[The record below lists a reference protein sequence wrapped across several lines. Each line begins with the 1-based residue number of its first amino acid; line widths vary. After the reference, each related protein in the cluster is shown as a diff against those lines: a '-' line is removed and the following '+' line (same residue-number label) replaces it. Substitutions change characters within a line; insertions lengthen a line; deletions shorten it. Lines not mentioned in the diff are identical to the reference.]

1 MTKPQALLRL
11 RTKPSMATVCW
22 LLAFTLFLFLAAC
35 GGDEPSTSGSTV
47 TPTQPIAPTIQPT
60 TAIKATPTAI
70 PAPEPTATATATP
83 IPTAT
88 PMPSPEPTATVTA
101 TPTTVA
107 TVTPEPATVAI
118 NNCGV
123 ETVYDAVPQ
132 RVVAT
137 DTSALEV
144 LMALG
149 LQDHV
154 IGYFGGTPDR
164 LQPQHQAR
172 AALVERLGGSFP
184 YPSLEAVLAPGPDL
198 VFSYGFNES
207 AGLTGQNLRDADV
220 HSFSFTEACP
230 DFTGNVTLEV
240 MFEDVRAVAQI
251 FDVEDRGEELVASWE
266 QQIAEVAAAVP
277 AGEPVRVFYFD
288 SGEEAP
294 FTALA
299 GSVMSDIISRAG
311 GRNILSDVSGTWGTV
326 EWEAVVE
333 GDPELIIFVDYG
345 FGGPDKNRTFLESN
359 PALSGM
365 SAVANGQ
372 YMSLTFLQSVPGPQ
386 NLDGLINVAT
396 TVRRVNA
403 AR

>member
-1 MTKPQALLRL
+1 MTRFQEQLRP
-11 RTKPSMATVCW
+11 RTKRLAAPFSW
-22 LLAFTLFLFLAAC
+22 LLVLTLLLFLAAC
-35 GGDEPSTSGSTV
+35 GGDETSRNENV
-47 TPTQPIAPTIQPT
+47 
-60 TAIKATPTAI
+60 ATPTRSAASTVQSTTA
-70 PAPEPTATATATP
+70 PQPTPTATPAPTATATAMPAPTATATAMPSPTTTSAPEPTATAA
-83 IPTAT
+83 A
-88 PMPSPEPTATVTA
+88 
-101 TPTTVA
+101 
-107 TVTPEPATVAI
+107 TPEPEVVTI

-123 ETVYDAVPQ
+123 ETVYEAVPQ

-207 AGLTGQNLRDADV
+207 AGLTGQNLRDSEA

-230 DFTGNVTLEV
+230 DFTGKVTLEV
-240 MFEDVRAVAQI
+240 MFEDVRAIAQI
-251 FDVEDRGEELVASWE
+251 FEVERRAEELIASWE
-266 QQIAEVAAAVP
+266 QQIVEIAAAIP

-311 GRNILSDVSGTWGTV
+311 GMNIFSDVSGTWGTV

-345 FGGPDKNRTFLESN
+345 FGGPDANRMFLESN

-365 SAVANGQ
+365 SAVVNGQ

-396 TVRRVNA
+396 AVRRVNA

>member
-1 MTKPQALLRL
+1 MTKPQSKCRTRRMSFMTTVSLVAAL
-11 RTKPSMATVCW
+11 M
-22 LLAFTLFLFLAAC
+22 LLITLAAC
-35 GGDEPSTSGSTV
+35 GGEAENTAV
-47 TPTQPIAPTIQPT
+47 PT
-60 TAIKATPTAI
+60 TSVPPTAQM
-70 PAPEPTATATATP
+70 
-83 IPTAT
+83 PTAT
-88 PMPSPEPTATVTA
+88 PTPTAT
-101 TPTTVA
+101 PEPP
-107 TVTPEPATVAI
+107 TVTI

-123 ETVYDAVPQ
+123 QTVYDTVPQ

-184 YPSLEAVLAPGPDL
+184 YPSLEAVLAPSPDL

-207 AGLTGQNLRDADV
+207 AGLTGQNLRDSDV

-230 DFTGNVTLEV
+230 DFTGKVTLEV
-240 MFEDVRAVAQI
+240 MFDDIRSVSQI
-251 FDVEDRGEELVASWE
+251 FDVADRGEELIALWE

-277 AGEPVRVFYFD
+277 AGESVRVFYFD

-311 GRNILSDVSGTWGTV
+311 GMNILSDVSGTWGTV

-333 GDPELIIFVDYG
+333 GDPELIILVDYG
-345 FGGPDKNRTFLESN
+345 FGGPDTNRTFLESN

-365 SAVANGQ
+365 SAVVNGQ
-372 YMSLTFLQSVPGPQ
+372 YMTLTFLQSVPGPQ
-386 NLDGLINVAT
+386 NLDGLIEVAT
-396 TVRRVNA
+396 AVRRVHA
-403 AR
+403 SR

>member
-1 MTKPQALLRL
+1 MRRPDRTSHAPVALLGAL
-11 RTKPSMATVCW
+11 
-22 LLAFTLFLFLAAC
+22 TLMIALLAAC
-35 GGDEPSTSGSTV
+35 SDPEEPAATPAATEAVATTATTQSPTTTAAPEAVATTV
-47 TPTQPIAPTIQPT
+47 TTQSPT
-60 TAIKATPTAI
+60 TTAV
-70 PAPEPTATATATP
+70 PQPPG
-83 IPTAT
+83 
-88 PMPSPEPTATVTA
+88 VT
-101 TPTTVA
+101 
-107 TVTPEPATVAI
+107 I
-118 NNCGV
+118 NNCNV
-123 ETVYDAVPQ
+123 ETVYDAVPE

-149 LQDHV
+149 LQDQV

-164 LQPQHQAR
+164 LQPRHQAR
-172 AALVERLGGSFP
+172 AAMVERLGGSFP

-207 AGLTGQNLRDADV
+207 AGLTARNLQDAGV

-230 DFTGNVTLEV
+230 DFGGKVTLEV
-240 MFEDVRAVAQI
+240 MFEDVRAVARI
-251 FDVEDRGEELVASWE
+251 FKVEDRAEELVSAWE
-266 QQIAEVAAAVP
+266 EQIEEVAAAIP
-277 AGEPVRVFYFD
+277 AGEHVRVFYFD

-294 FTALA
+294 FTALS

-311 GRNILSDVSGTWGTV
+311 GVNIFSDVSGTWGTV

-345 FGGPDKNRTFLESN
+345 FGGPDTNRAFLESD

-365 SAVANGQ
+365 PAVVNSQ
-372 YMSLTFLQSVPGPQ
+372 YVTLTFLQSVPGPQ
-386 NLDGLINVAT
+386 NLDGLIKVAT
-396 TVRRVNA
+396 AVRRVNA

>member
-1 MTKPQALLRL
+1 MTRPQAQLRP
-11 RTKPSMATVCW
+11 RTKPLLETGSW
-22 LLAFTLFLFLAAC
+22 LLTLAVLLFLAAC
-35 GGDEPSTSGSTV
+35 GGDEAPRSENTATAAPQSTV
-47 TPTQPIAPTIQPT
+47 TPQAPPT
-60 TAIKATPTAI
+60 ATPV
-70 PAPEPTATATATP
+70 PTATAT
-83 IPTAT
+83 
-88 PMPSPEPTATVTA
+88 
-101 TPTTVA
+101 
-107 TVTPEPATVAI
+107 PEPAGVTI

-154 IGYFGGTPDR
+154 IGYFGGTPER

-172 AALVERLGGSFP
+172 AALVDRLGGSFP

-207 AGLTGQNLRDADV
+207 AGLTGQNLRDAEV

-230 DFTGNVTLEV
+230 DFSDNVTLEV

-251 FDVEDRGEELVASWE
+251 FDVEDRAEELIAAWE
-266 QQIAEVAAAVP
+266 QQIAEVATAIP
-277 AGEPVRVFYFD
+277 AGERVRVFYFD

-311 GRNILSDVSGTWGTV
+311 GANILAEVSGTWGDRGV
-326 EWEAVVE
+326 
-333 GDPELIIFVDYG
+333 GS
-345 FGGPDKNRTFLESN
+345 RRRRR
-359 PALSGM
+359 
-365 SAVANGQ
+365 
-372 YMSLTFLQSVPGPQ
+372 PGADHFRR
-386 NLDGLINVAT
+386 LR
-396 TVRRVNA
+396 VRRP
-403 AR
+403 

>member
-1 MTKPQALLRL
+1 MNYQRTGLLGHRPLALLGAL
-11 RTKPSMATVCW
+11 VLMVA
-22 LLAFTLFLFLAAC
+22 LFAIAC
-35 GGDEPSTSGSTV
+35 SDEEGP
-47 TPTQPIAPTIQPT
+47 APTPV
-60 TAIKATPTAI
+60 ATPAST
-70 PAPEPTATATATP
+70 PAATP
-83 IPTAT
+83 
-88 PMPSPEPTATVTA
+88 TA
-101 TPTTVA
+101 TPTTTPVA
-107 TVTPEPATVAI
+107 TPATTPEATPTATPEATPSPTATAAPEPAGVTI
-118 NNCGV
+118 DNCGV
-123 ETVYDAVPQ
+123 ETVYEAIPQ

-220 HSFSFTEACP
+220 HSFSFTEACA
-230 DFTGNVTLEV
+230 DFSGNVTLEV
-240 MFEDVRAVAQI
+240 MFEDVRAVARI
-251 FDVEDRGEELVASWE
+251 FDVEDRAAGLIAAWE
-266 QQIAEVAAAVP
+266 QQIAEVAAAIP

-311 GRNILSDVSGTWGTV
+311 GENILSGVSGTWGTV
-326 EWEAVVE
+326 AWEAVVE
-333 GDPELIIFVDYG
+333 GDPELIILVDYG
-345 FGGPDKNRTFLESN
+345 FGGPDSNRAFLESN

-365 SAVANGQ
+365 SAVVNGQ
-372 YMSLTFLQSVPGPQ
+372 YLTLTFLQSVPGPQ
-386 NLDGLINVAT
+386 NLDGLIEVAT
-396 TVRRVNA
+396 AVRRVIA

>member
-1 MTKPQALLRL
+1 MTRPQGLLRP
-11 RTKPSMATVCW
+11 RMKP
-22 LLAFTLFLFLAAC
+22 LLETGAWMLALTLLLFLAAC
-35 GGDEPSTSGSTV
+35 GGDEENEDTA
-47 TPTQPIAPTIQPT
+47 TPTLSVAPTAQPT
-60 TAIKATPTAI
+60 AAPQATPTA
-70 PAPEPTATATATP
+70 APTP

-88 PMPSPEPTATVTA
+88 A
-101 TPTTVA
+101 
-107 TVTPEPATVAI
+107 TPEPAGVAI

-184 YPSLEAVLAPGPDL
+184 YPSLEAVLAPDPDL

-207 AGLTGQNLRDADV
+207 AGLTGKNLRDSEV

-230 DFTGNVTLEV
+230 DFDGNVTLEV

-251 FDVEDRGEELVASWE
+251 FDVEDRAEELIAAWD
-266 QQIAEVAAAVP
+266 QQISDVAAAIP
-277 AGEPVRVFYFD
+277 TGEPVRVFYFD

-299 GSVMSDIISRAG
+299 GSVISDIISRAG
-311 GRNILSDVSGTWGTV
+311 GMNILSDVTGTWGTV
-326 EWEAVVE
+326 EWEAVVD
-333 GDPELIIFVDYG
+333 GDPELIVFVDYG
-345 FGGPDKNRTFLESN
+345 FGGPDANQAFLESN
-359 PALSGM
+359 PSLSGM
-365 SAVANGQ
+365 SAVVNGQ
-372 YMSLTFLQSVPGPQ
+372 YMTLTFLQSVPGPQ
-386 NLDGLINVAT
+386 NLDGLIEVAT
-396 TVRRVNA
+396 AVRRVNA

>member
-1 MTKPQALLRL
+1 MNYQRMGRIGQTPLALLG
-11 RTKPSMATVCW
+11 A
-22 LLAFTLFLFLAAC
+22 LALMVALFAIAC
-35 GGDEPSTSGSTV
+35 SDEEEPA
-47 TPTQPIAPTIQPT
+47 PTPIATP
-60 TAIKATPTAI
+60 AATPTATPI
-70 PAPEPTATATATP
+70 TTPDATPTATPVATPAATPAATPVATPSPTATAA
-83 IPTAT
+83 
-88 PMPSPEPTATVTA
+88 
-101 TPTTVA
+101 
-107 TVTPEPATVAI
+107 PEPAGVTI
-118 NNCGV
+118 DNCGV
-123 ETVYDAVPQ
+123 ETVYEATPQ
-132 RVVAT
+132 CMVAT

-164 LQPQHQAR
+164 LQPQLQAR

-207 AGLTGQNLRDADV
+207 AGLTGQNLRDAEV

-230 DFTGNVTLEV
+230 DFSGNVTLEV
-240 MFEDVRAVAQI
+240 MFEDVRAVARI
-251 FDVEDRGEELVASWE
+251 FGVEDRAAALIAAWE
-266 QQIAEVAAAVP
+266 QQIAEVAAAIP

-294 FTALA
+294 FTALG
-299 GSVMSDIISRAG
+299 GSVMSDIVSRAG
-311 GRNILSDVSGTWGTV
+311 GVNILSGVSGTWGTV
-326 EWEAVVE
+326 AWEAVVE

-345 FGGPDKNRTFLESN
+345 FGGPDSNRALLESN

-365 SAVANGQ
+365 SAVVNGQ
-372 YMSLTFLQSVPGPQ
+372 YMTLTFLQSVPGPQ
-386 NLDGLINVAT
+386 NLDGLIEVAT
-396 TVRRVNA
+396 AVRGVIA

>member
-1 MTKPQALLRL
+1 MMLAANGHIGNRPWALLGPL
-11 RTKPSMATVCW
+11 TLMIALFAIACSGEEELAPTPVATP
-22 LLAFTLFLFLAAC
+22 ATTQAAT
-35 GGDEPSTSGSTV
+35 STTTPV
-47 TPTQPIAPTIQPT
+47 ATPTT
-60 TAIKATPTAI
+60 TPVATPATTPVATPAATPTATPNPTAT
-70 PAPEPTATATATP
+70 PAPEPAG
-83 IPTAT
+83 
-88 PMPSPEPTATVTA
+88 VT
-101 TPTTVA
+101 
-107 TVTPEPATVAI
+107 I

-123 ETVYDAVPQ
+123 ETVYEAVPR

-198 VFSYGFNES
+198 VFSYGFNER
-207 AGLTGQNLRDADV
+207 AGLTGQSLRDAEV

-230 DFTGNVTLEV
+230 DFAGMVTLKV
-240 MFEDVRAVAQI
+240 MFEDVRAAARI
-251 FDVEDRGEELVASWE
+251 FNVEDRAAELIAAWE
-266 QQIAEVAAAVP
+266 QQIAEVAAAIP
-277 AGEPVRVFYFD
+277 AGEPVRIFYFD

-311 GRNILSDVSGTWGTV
+311 GVNIFSDVSGTWGTV
-326 EWEAVVE
+326 EWEAVVD

-345 FGGPDKNRTFLESN
+345 FGGPESNQAFLESN

-365 SAVANGQ
+365 SAVVNGQ
-372 YMSLTFLQSVPGPQ
+372 YATLTFLQSVPGPQ
-386 NLDGLINVAT
+386 NLDGLIEVAT
-396 TVRRVNA
+396 AVRGVIA
-403 AR
+403 ARE

>member
-1 MTKPQALLRL
+1 MITPQARP
-11 RTKPSMATVCW
+11 KPHTMRFPATVSW
-22 LLAFTLFLFLAAC
+22 LLALTLFFIVGC
-35 GGDEPSTSGSTV
+35 GGEEASTSENAA
-47 TPTQPIAPTIQPT
+47 TPTQPAVPT
-60 TAIKATPTAI
+60 TAPVTPPSPSATLAPEPAATATAMPSPTAA
-70 PAPEPTATATATP
+70 PAAEPTATAAPTRIPAATATP
-83 IPTAT
+83 
-88 PMPSPEPTATVTA
+88 EPTSV
-101 TPTTVA
+101 V
-107 TVTPEPATVAI
+107 I

-123 ETVYDAVPQ
+123 ETVYYTVPQ
-132 RVVAT
+132 KVVAT

-144 LMALG
+144 LVALG
-149 LQDHV
+149 LQEHV

-172 AALVERLGGSFP
+172 AAVVERLGGSFP

-207 AGLTGQNLRDADV
+207 AGLTGQNLRDSGAD
-220 HSFSFTEACP
+220 SFSFTEACP
-230 DFTGNVTLEV
+230 DFAGNVTLEV
-240 MFEDVRAVAQI
+240 MFDDVRAVARI
-251 FDVEDRGEELVASWE
+251 FGVEQRGEDLIASWE

-294 FTALA
+294 FTALS

-311 GRNILSDVSGTWGTV
+311 GMNILSDVSGTWGTV

-333 GDPELIIFVDYG
+333 GDPELVIFVDYG
-345 FGGPDKNRTFLESN
+345 FGGPDSNRAFLESH

-372 YMSLTFLQSVPGPQ
+372 YMALTFLQSVPGPQ
-386 NLDGLINVAT
+386 NLDGLIKVAT
-396 TVRRVNA
+396 AVRRVSA

>member
-1 MTKPQALLRL
+1 MP
-11 RTKPSMATVCW
+11 
-22 LLAFTLFLFLAAC
+22 
-35 GGDEPSTSGSTV
+35 G
-47 TPTQPIAPTIQPT
+47 
-60 TAIKATPTAI
+60 PTAT
-70 PAPEPTATATATP
+70 PAPEPTTTASATQIPAATATP
-83 IPTAT
+83 
-88 PMPSPEPTATVTA
+88 
-101 TPTTVA
+101 
-107 TVTPEPATVAI
+107 EPAVVSI

-123 ETVYDAVPQ
+123 ETVYDTVPQ

-144 LMALG
+144 LVALG
-149 LQDHV
+149 LQEHV

-184 YPSLEAVLAPGPDL
+184 YPSLEAVIAPGPDL

-207 AGLTGQNLRDADV
+207 AGLTGQNLRDSGA

-230 DFTGNVTLEV
+230 DFTGNVTLKV
-240 MFEDVRAVAQI
+240 MFEDVRAVARI
-251 FDVEDRGEELVASWE
+251 FGVEERGEEPVAWWE

-277 AGEPVRVFYFD
+277 AGEPVRVLYFD

-294 FTALA
+294 VTALS

-311 GRNILSDVSGTWGTV
+311 GVNILSDVSGTWGTV

-333 GDPELIIFVDYG
+333 GDPELVIFVDYG
-345 FGGPDKNRTFLESN
+345 FGGPDSNRTFLESN

-365 SAVANGQ
+365 SAVVNGQ
-372 YMSLTFLQSVPGPQ
+372 YMALTFLQSVPGPQ
-386 NLDGLINVAT
+386 NLDGLIKVAT
-396 TVRRVNA
+396 VVRRVNA